1 MISEF
6 FLKKFQKNLG
16 QEKIEFSFY
25 VYNENLQT
33 TMPGNII
40 ITENGLLLSSF
51 NGITRDDW
59 WGDITEKDEFMKEN
73 YDRVDFLLEVKRNYT
88 HSDFIVELR
97 EEFEY
102 RISKR
107 DYPPGFS
114 YY

>member
-1 MISEF
+1 MS
-6 FLKKFQKNLG
+6 
-16 QEKIEFSFY
+16 
-25 VYNENLQT
+25 
-33 TMPGNII
+33 GNII

-51 NGITRDDW
+51 NGVTRDDW
-59 WGDITEKDEFMKEN
+59 WGDIAEKDELMKEN

-88 HSDFIVELR
+88 HSDFLVELR

-107 DYPPGFS
+107 NYPPGFS